1 MNDFETIIVRAEQC
15 NDMSELKRLHD
26 EVAFLLSPFSFP
38 FHRMFD
44 IYNAL
49 YVCHDALMKKAL
61 LLAEREVDRRGIGKK
76 PSSFCWFFMGS
87 SGRKE
92 STIWTDQDNG
102 MIFSCFSNEK
112 EDCYAYMRE
121 YARVGVL
128 FLNEIG
134 YPYCTGHVM
143 ATNKRWL
150 KEADDWGGQIDEYVQ
165 NEHIDDIRYL
175 SMLVDMRP
183 IYGEYSLVTQL
194 KETLYKKIATTFSL
208 RNRMIDSIRIP
219 LVPIG
224 PFGRVYVE
232 RWGEKSG
239 MIDIKQGGYVQLSHA
254 LKWIAVR
261 EQFVDSNST
270 FERLTCWY
278 AKNGCSQRLFERIEE
293 AIQTFLYFR
302 LRCSLEGTD
311 YLSMQHLSQ
320 EEKRR
325 LKQAMIV
332 AKKMQRRARKWV

>member
-1 MNDFETIIVRAEQC
+1 MNALDSIVARAEQC
-15 NDMSELKRLHD
+15 IDTAQLKQLHD
-26 EVAFLLSPFSFP
+26 EVAFLLSSFSFS
-38 FHRMFD
+38 FYDIFD
-44 IYNAL
+44 VYDAL
-49 YVCHDALMKKAL
+49 CMCHDTLMKQAL
-61 LLAEREVDRRGIGKK
+61 LLAEREVDRRGMGKK
-76 PSSFCWFFMGS
+76 PSSFCWFVMGS

-92 STIWTDQDNG
+92 PTVWTDQDNG
-102 MIFSCFSNEK
+102 VIFSCLHSEK
-112 EDCYAYMRE
+112 DDCYAYMRE
-121 YARVGVL
+121 YARMGVL

-150 KEADDWGGQIDEYVQ
+150 KEADDWEEQIDKYVQ

-219 LVPIG
+219 FVPIG

-239 MIDIKQGGYVQLSHA
+239 MIDIKQGGYVQLNHMF
-254 LKWIAVR
+254 KWVAVQK
-261 EQFVDSNST
+261 QFIDAHST
-270 FERLTCWY
+270 FERLTRWY
-278 AKNGCSQRLFERIEE
+278 NENGCSQRLFERIEE
-293 AIQTFLYFR
+293 AFETFLYFR
-302 LRCSLEGTD
+302 LRCSLEGNN
-311 YLSMQHLSQ
+311 LIICHLSK
-320 EEKRR
+320 EEKQR
-325 LKQAMIV
+325 LKRALTV
-332 AKKMQRRARKWV
+332 AKKVQRYARKWV